1 MKLNNWALISALTAL
16 FLIFNYMFTTEVRIT
31 PNIKFPNNI
40 TANQGNKPITNAQ
53 EVPQITD
60 IKAVTQ
66 VTLPVSWGNLGKKM
80 VEDGVI
86 DKTKFE
92 QTMGSLSE
100 EDKKLIEGNNNDQ
113 IVMTDKN
120 SRLILNLLWAFGL
133 ANKNSVLEKGEI
145 MQDPSQVSNYAST
158 GGWTLSE
165 GNSMGYFSKFSYVTL
180 DSSQQ
185 QMVEEMSA
193 GIYRPC
199 CNNST
204 SFPDCNHGMAMLGLL
219 ELMAKNGVSKDEAYK
234 VALQVNSIW
243 FPQNY
248 SDIALYFSE
257 SGTSINKVSAKE
269 VLSAKYSSASGYRQ
283 TRSQIKSLPQ
293 SVQGGGGCGI

>member
-1 MKLNNWALISALTAL
+1 MKLNNWALISAIIAL
-16 FLIFNYMFTTEVRIT
+16 FFMYNYMFTTEIRIT
-31 PNIKFPNNI
+31 PNVKFVNKLS
-40 TANQGNKPITNAQ
+40 AAQRNKPINKAKAEP
-53 EVPQITD
+53 EVFDT
-60 IKAVTQ
+60 KAVTQ
-66 VTLPVSWGNLGKKM
+66 VTLPISWGNLGKRL

-86 DKTKFE
+86 DRTKFD
-92 QTMGSLSE
+92 QAMGSLAE
-100 EDKKLIEGNNNDQ
+100 EDKKLIEGDSNGQ
-113 IVMTDKN
+113 IVMTNAN
-120 SRLILNLLWAFGL
+120 SRLVLNLLWAFGL
-133 ANKNSVLEKGEI
+133 ANKNAVLENGEI
-145 MQDPSQVSNYAST
+145 MQDPTQAGNYAST

-165 GNSMGYFSKFSYVTL
+165 GNSMDYFSKFSYVTL
-180 DSSQQ
+180 DSTQQ
-185 QMVEEMSA
+185 QMVEEMSQ

-234 VALQVNSIW
+234 IALQVNSIW

-257 SGTSINKVSAKE
+257 TGTSIDKVSAKE